1 MSKAVS
7 DKKVVKTLID
17 ICISEG
23 LREVVISPG
32 SRNAP
37 LTLTFA
43 AHDELECFS
52 IVDERS
58 AGFFA
63 LGMAQQTGR
72 PVALVCTSGSALL
85 NYAPAISEAYYQNV
99 PLVVIS
105 ADRPL
110 EWIDQADGQT
120 IRQLGALDNFVKYSC
135 QLPTSKNASSW
146 HVNRVVSEAF
156 YHCRFK
162 LAGPV
167 HINVPL
173 AEPLYGKTVHAE
185 EKQRQIKQVTSC
197 SSIDDESIKQLS
209 EEWGAND
216 KVLIVAGMLQPNT
229 EFQQILRQLS
239 DMEQVV
245 VLAET
250 TSNINGDHIICG
262 IDKTVSTI
270 TEEEVHFF
278 KPSLLITFDGAVVSK
293 MVKTFLRN
301 FPAKGHWHISPVSR
315 HLDTYKQLSTSIEA
329 QPLEFFK
336 QLLPHI
342 SEVKSRYR
350 TTWLKRAERS
360 EKHHDEYLVKNGWN
374 DLKAY
379 AHLASHLPK
388 NWQIQWG
395 NSSAI
400 RYAQLFKAFYNNNS
414 YSNRGTSGIDG
425 CVSTA
430 VGASYISEQPSLLIV
445 GDLSFMYDS
454 NGLWNNYLKP
464 NLRIVVINNG
474 GGGIFR
480 FIPGPSDSEELETY
494 FEASHQLNVQ
504 PLAEMYGV
512 KYLMANNEE
521 TLNETIEQLFA
532 PGDRPIILEIK
543 TPAKENAGVLK
554 SYFKRLKEE
563 L

>member
-1 MSKAVS
+1 MNKAVS
-7 DKKVVKTLID
+7 DKKVVKSLID

-37 LTLTFA
+37 LTLTFT
-43 AHDELECFS
+43 AHDEFECFS

-63 LGMAQQTGR
+63 LGLAQQTGR

-85 NYAPAISEAYYQNV
+85 NYAPAISEAYYQNI

-105 ADRPL
+105 ADRPM

-120 IRQLGALDNFVKYSC
+120 IRQVGALDNIVKYSC

-156 YHCRFK
+156 YHCQYK
-162 LAGPV
+162 QAGPV

-173 AEPLYGKTVHAE
+173 AEPLYGKTVHPE

-197 SSIDDESIKQLS
+197 SSISSEAINALS
-209 EEWGAND
+209 EEWNNND
-216 KVLIVAGMLQPNT
+216 KILIVAGMQQPNPHLQ
-229 EFQQILRQLS
+229 ELLRQLS

-245 VLAET
+245 VLTET
-250 TSNINGDHIICG
+250 TSNVKGEQIISG
-262 IDKTVSTI
+262 IDKVVSTI

-278 KPSLLITFDGAVVSK
+278 KPSLLITLDGPVVSK

-301 FPAKGHWHISPVSR
+301 YQAKSHWHISSVNH
-315 HLDTYKQLSTSIEA
+315 HLDTYQQLTTSIEA
-329 QPLEFFK
+329 EPVEFFK
-336 QLLPHI
+336 QLMPNI
-342 SEVKSRYR
+342 TSVKSRYK
-350 TTWLKRAERS
+350 TTWLNRAERS
-360 EKHHDEYLVKNGWN
+360 EKHHNEYLDKNGWN
-374 DLKAY
+374 DLKAF
-379 AHLASHLPK
+379 SHIATQLPQ
-388 NWQIQWG
+388 NWQVQWG

-400 RYAQLFKAFYNNNS
+400 RYAQLFHEFYNQNA
-414 YSNRGTSGIDG
+414 YCNRGTSGIDG
-425 CVSTA
+425 SVSTA
-430 VGASYISEQPSLLIV
+430 AGASYINNQPTLLVV
-445 GDLSFMYDS
+445 GDLSFIYDS

-464 NLRIVVINNG
+464 NLRIIVINNG

-480 FIPGPSDSEELETY
+480 FIPGPSDSEELENY
-494 FEASHQLNVQ
+494 FEASHQLNLQ
-504 PLAEMYGV
+504 PLAEMYGLR
-512 KYLMANNEE
+512 YLVASDEATMNES
-521 TLNETIEQLFA
+521 LSQLFA
-532 PGDRPIILEIK
+532 HSERPIILEVK